1 MRSSITGQLRKE
13 VVSFLALH
21 ILLPLYLANC
31 PPAECNNRLLL
42 LIGIC
47 ALLRPCVLAPVIR
60 LVDCAKQRNLLFLLH
75 HLLLLLLL
83 LFLHNDI
90 DALLMRRH
98 APQALVQM
106 SLHDT
111 NPRVATAASW
121 GLAAACHA
129 CRHRKSAST
138 AVPGTSTAV
147 AAQTRALAGL
157 SEDGAMRSLVQMV
170 LTGQSPCCVSSS
182 FGRVVFLLL
191 FPASLPAP
199 FHPL

>member
-1 MRSSITGQLRKE
+1 MGNLLDCTKQRK
-13 VVSFLALH
+13 
-21 ILLPLYLANC
+21 P
-31 PPAECNNRLLL
+31 LLL
-42 LIGIC
+42 L
-47 ALLRPCVLAPVIR
+47 
-60 LVDCAKQRNLLFLLH
+60 H
-75 HLLLLLLL
+75 HCLL
-83 LFLHNDI
+83 LFLHNDL
-90 DALLMRRH
+90 DALLMRSH

-129 CRHRKSAST
+129 CRHRKSSSTAAAGAST
-138 AVPGTSTAV
+138 TV

-170 LTGQSPCCVSSS
+170 LTGQSPCCVYSS

-199 FHPL
+199 LLSAMTHSTTIVSHQKGISVWCM